1 MPLDDRDRTAYI
13 SDVKYGTPSYEA
25 QMNSV
30 DHNFII
36 ANCELRSNLHLDASA
51 LPTVDLALT

>member
-1 MPLDDRDRTAYI
+1 MHSWDRTAYI
-13 SDVKYGTPSYEA
+13 SDVLYGTPSYEA

-36 ANCELRSNLHLDASA
+36 ANCESHCCR
-51 LPTVDLALT
+51 